1 MLSSWLPPVLLT
13 VIITVLLLIFFYYP
27 GGIVDILVLLEPKE
41 NVFVKNAKQ
50 MFQIY
55 GENVT
60 LYYEHPR
67 KVADMSLIPG
77 LIRDPDIVLA
87 GLLYNQSGL
96 FATPPSEMND
106 TSYRY
111 FRFSRTTQG
120 LCFCCYAS
128 GSWNT
133 KCKGWPHVQHHQ
145 HKGWLGNYTQ
155 CTAKFW
161 LWGCFNASYQS
172 NTTSSDLYPYFPQ
185 YTVNFTGQGSICSG
199 WLIKDPNLWF
209 LYNGLTTDYHPGNY
223 QCVGM
228 GAFTFPVT
236 VEAFLPLP
244 SLRNRKRREVQG
256 EQCSDEIFLA
266 RSVGAVGG
274 GFVSILTIGIHLGV
288 VAEQNR
294 EALFALTCRLEK
306 TINATTHIL
315 PQLQSEIEDLNQ
327 IAAANRLALDYLLA
341 KSGGFCKIV
350 PEGNCR
356 VKFHDLNNTIEDELP
371 KLQALINDNQPSQN
385 PWEWMWSWVPGVGW
399 LHSLLTAIAVGG
411 LVFLILLC
419 IPPCCISLVRGM
431 VARSIKNLTETHI
444 MAIYR
449 ALPPPPAE
457 EEHEYA

>member
-1 MLSSWLPPVLLT
+1 
-13 VIITVLLLIFFYYP
+13 
-27 GGIVDILVLLEPKE
+27 
-41 NVFVKNAKQ
+41 
-50 MFQIY
+50 
-55 GENVT
+55 
-60 LYYEHPR
+60 
-67 KVADMSLIPG
+67 
-77 LIRDPDIVLA
+77 
-87 GLLYNQSGL
+87 
-96 FATPPSEMND
+96 
-106 TSYRY
+106 
-111 FRFSRTTQG
+111 
-120 LCFCCYAS
+120 
-128 GSWNT
+128 
-133 KCKGWPHVQHHQ
+133 
-145 HKGWLGNYTQ
+145 
-155 CTAKFW
+155 
-161 LWGCFNASYQS
+161 
-172 NTTSSDLYPYFPQ
+172 
-185 YTVNFTGQGSICSG
+185 
-199 WLIKDPNLWF
+199 
-209 LYNGLTTDYHPGNY
+209 
-223 QCVGM
+223 M

-274 GFVSILTIGIHLGV
+274 GFVSILTIGIHPGV

-306 TINATTHIL
+306 AINATTHIL
-315 PQLQSEIEDLNQ
+315 RQLQSEIEDLNQ

-419 IPPCCISLVRGM
+419 ITPCCISLVRGM
-431 VARSIKNLTETHI
+431 VARSIKNLTETHEPW
-444 MAIYR
+444 
-449 ALPPPPAE
+449 PPLAE